1 MFSLSDALSI
11 VIGLVSIFLLL
22 SIIISY
28 LLEMIASFFQL
39 RSANL
44 ANAIQCMLDPSA
56 PVLEGVT
63 LVKKAWSQGLDVWDK
78 GLPAKLEATFNQAI
92 ASQLNENAVKAF
104 YSHPIIQTLSKP
116 NKLPS
121 YIQPRDFSNALFDLL
136 SKAGTQNVTKPEEFL
151 TNVKK
156 GVEGLEDPLLK
167 GTILPLIQN
176 AEIMEQD
183 NEKRIALARA
193 NVETWFNNTMDRASG
208 WYKRQTTRIAIVI
221 GLIIALLLN
230 VDTLAMVQSLWSN
243 TSLRQSISSV
253 AVAYI
258 QQGKDQNADQA
269 LGELRTLNL
278 PLGWSGMLAD
288 NNPQTPLGPQEIPV
302 LPGEIIL
309 KVLGLLITGLAIS
322 QGSSVW
328 FDILQLLLNIN
339 LRNTGTKPADG
350 ETATSS

>member
-11 VIGLVSIFLLL
+11 VIGLVSIYLLL

-28 LLEMIASFFQL
+28 MLELIASFFQL
-39 RSANL
+39 RSTNL

-56 PVLEGVT
+56 PVLAGVA
-63 LVKKAWSQGLDVWDK
+63 LVKKAWSEGLDVWDK
-78 GLPAKLEATFNQAI
+78 GVTSKVEATVNQAV
-92 ASQLNENAVKAF
+92 ANQLNENAVKAF

-136 SKAGTQNVTKPEEFL
+136 LKAGTQDATQPEEFL
-151 TNVKK
+151 TKVKK
-156 GVEGLEDPLLK
+156 GVEGLSDPLLK

-183 NEKRIALARA
+183 SEKRIALARA
-193 NVETWFNNTMDRASG
+193 NVETWFNNTMDRSSG
-208 WYKRQTTRIAIVI
+208 WYKRQTTKIAILV
-221 GLIIALLLN
+221 GLIIAILLN
-230 VDTLAMVQSLWSN
+230 VDTLAIVQSLWAN
-243 TSLRQSISSV
+243 TGLRQSISNV

-258 QQGKDQNADQA
+258 QQGQDQNAGQA
-269 LGELRTLNL
+269 LAELKTLNL
-278 PLGWSGMLAD
+278 PLGWSGILAD
-288 NNPQTPLGPQEIPV
+288 NNPRTPLGPQEIPV

-328 FDILQLLLNIN
+328 FDLLQLLLNIN
-339 LRNTGTKPADG
+339 LRSSGAKPADG
-350 ETATSS
+350 A